1 MVTKLYTGEGVV
13 FLRFGRIQTI
23 LMEILSFGVQ
33 APGLDPGVGE
43 MFRFVGPTRGNRAL
57 RKLGAPIHAHG
68 PLIVQFATN
77 KP

>member
-1 MVTKLYTGEGVV
+1 LYTGKGVV
-13 FLRFGRIQTI
+13 FLRFGRIFKKRP
-23 LMEILSFGVQ
+23 LEILLIGVQ